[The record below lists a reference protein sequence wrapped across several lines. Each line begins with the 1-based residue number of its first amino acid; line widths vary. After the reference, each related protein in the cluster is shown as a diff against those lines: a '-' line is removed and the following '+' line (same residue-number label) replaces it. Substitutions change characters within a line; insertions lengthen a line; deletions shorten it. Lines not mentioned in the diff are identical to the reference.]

1 MPINRVG
8 AAGIGSCTVAAQ
20 DIEDATL
27 TNANFGPGSISNA
40 QLANSSITVNGTS
53 ASLGGTLTL
62 KEEIN
67 WQAVQVADG
76 STQVVAT
83 AGNGYF
89 IDTNAGVTEVFLPSS
104 PTRGDVVAIVDYA
117 GTFAT
122 NQCIVN
128 TGGVNIDSTVG
139 SEFKL
144 TTNETIAY
152 FVYVDSNKGW
162 MVYLN
167 QEAGTTPDSILTQY
181 GYDVQNT
188 YITATGGT
196 ITTSGDY
203 KIHAFTGDGTFCVS
217 TGAGPFATVDYLVV
231 AGGGAGGQDAGGG
244 GGAGGLR
251 IGAITVPGCAPP
263 AVAPGGLP
271 VTATTYPITVGGGGA
286 SAPTP
291 GTTGANGSNSIF
303 STITSTGGGGGG
315 SYSSPGVTG
324 ASGGSGGGGGAVAPS
339 VGGAGNTPPTSPPQG
354 NPGGNSSPGGCN
366 AHGGG
371 GGGASAAGSNGIN
384 CQGGAGGSGTNVST
398 IFGTSPQPYYIANV
412 PTAGP
417 TSTGIFAG
425 GGGGGPRG
433 PAFAPGH
440 VSQGG
445 DGGGGDGRENGTETS
460 YAGVANSGGGGGAGP
475 AGASPQVG
483 GSGGKGIVLIR
494 YKFQ

>member
-40 QLANSSITVNGTS
+40 QLANSSITVNGSS

-152 FVYVDSNKGW
+152 FIYADSNKGW

-167 QEAGTTPDSILTQY
+167 QAAGTTPDSILTAY

-217 TGAGPFATVDYLVV
+217 TGSGPLATVDYLVV
-231 AGGGAGGQDAGGG
+231 AGGGSGGTRYGGG
-244 GGAGGLR
+244 GGGGGYR
-251 IGAITVPGCAPP
+251 ESHCATVSGCY
-263 AVAPGGLP
+263 
-271 VTATTYPITVGGGGA
+271 TASPLATPTSLQVSVQAYPITVGGGG
-286 SAPTP
+286 S
-291 GTTGANGSNSIF
+291 GVSCTTGDNPGNRGSSSVF
-303 STITSTGGGGGG
+303 STITSTGGGGGQG
-315 SYSSPGVTG
+315 QAPGTNPNIP
-324 ASGGSGGGGGAVAPS
+324 GGSGGGGSYEPGIF
-339 VGGAGNTPPTSPPQG
+339 GAGNTPPVSPPQG
-354 NPGGNSSPGGCN
+354 NPGGTGNP
-366 AHGGG
+366 
-371 GGGASAAGSNGIN
+371 GGASA
-384 CQGGAGGSGTNVST
+384 
-398 IFGTSPQPYYIANV
+398 PY
-412 PTAGP
+412 
-417 TSTGIFAG
+417 S
-425 GGGGGPRG
+425 
-433 PAFAPGH
+433 
-440 VSQGG
+440 
-445 DGGGGDGRENGTETS
+445 
-460 YAGVANSGGGGGAGP
+460 SGGGGGAGAAASAAP
-475 AGASPQVG
+475 GPTSGTGGAGVTTSISGSPTAYAGGGGGGATEHGATGAPG
-483 GSGGKGIVLIR
+483 GSGGGTAGGSSPGSTTTAGTANTGGGSGGGYGAPGNSGAGGKGIVILR

>member
-8 AAGIGSCTVAAQ
+8 AAGISNCTVAAQ

-27 TNANFGPGSISNA
+27 TNDNFGPGSISNP

-53 ASLGGTLTL
+53 ASLGSTLTL

-83 AGNGYF
+83 AGKGYF
-89 IDTNAGVTEVFLPSS
+89 LDTNAGVIEVFLPSS
-104 PTRGDVVAIVDYA
+104 PTRGDVVAVVDYA

-152 FVYVDSNKGW
+152 FIYADSNKGW

-167 QEAGTTPDSILTQY
+167 QAAGTTPDSILTEY

-188 YITATGGT
+188 FITATGGT

-217 TGAGPFATVDYLVV
+217 AGAGPLATVDYLVV
-231 AGGGAGGQDAGGG
+231 AGGGSGGTRYGGG
-244 GGAGGLR
+244 GGGGGYR
-251 IGAITVPGCAPP
+251 ESHCATVSGCY
-263 AVAPGGLP
+263 
-271 VTATTYPITVGGGGA
+271 TASPLATPTSLQVSVQAYPITVGGGG
-286 SAPTP
+286 S
-291 GTTGANGSNSIF
+291 GVSCTTGDEPGNRGSSSVF
-303 STITSTGGGGGG
+303 STITSTGGGGGQG
-315 SYSSPGVTG
+315 QAPGTNPNIP
-324 ASGGSGGGGGAVAPS
+324 GGSGGGGSYEPGIF
-339 VGGAGNTPPTSPPQG
+339 GAGNTPPVSPPQG
-354 NPGGNSSPGGCN
+354 NPGGTGNPGG
-366 AHGGG
+366 AIAPYSSGGGGGAGAAASAAPGPISGTGGAGVTTSISGSPTAYAGGG
-371 GGGASAAGSNGIN
+371 GGGASEH
-384 CQGGAGGSGTNVST
+384 GATGAPGGSGGGTAG
-398 IFGTSPQPYYIANV
+398 GTSPGSTT
-412 PTAGP
+412 TAG
-417 TSTGIFAG
+417 TANTG
-425 GGGGGPRG
+425 GG
-433 PAFAPGH
+433 
-440 VSQGG
+440 
-445 DGGGGDGRENGTETS
+445 
-460 YAGVANSGGGGGAGP
+460 SGGGYGGLGNS
-475 AGASPQVG
+475 GA
-483 GSGGKGIVLIR
+483 GGKGIVIIR

>member
-89 IDTNAGVTEVFLPSS
+89 LDTNAGVIEVFLPSS
-104 PTRGDVVAIVDYA
+104 PTRGDVVAVVDYA

-167 QEAGTTPDSILTQY
+167 QAAGTTPSGITTS
-181 GYDVQNT
+181 GGFYDGGL
-188 YITATGGT
+188 ISATGGT
-196 ITTSGDY
+196 ITTSSDY
-203 KIHAFTGDGTFCVS
+203 KIHTFTGDGCFTVLS
-217 TGAGPFATVDYLVV
+217 GGGPLATVDYLVV
-231 AGGGAGGQDAGGG
+231 AGGGAGGANIGGG
-244 GGAGGLR
+244 GGAGGYR
-251 IGAITVPGCAPP
+251 ESYNPCTSGC
-263 AVAPGGLP
+263 LFSKSFSY
-271 VTATTYPITVGGGGA
+271 TNKFISFNSNLSNY
-286 SAPTP
+286 SWSWWY
-291 GTTGANGSNSIF
+291 SNSWTRSSTSRWIRIKFNFFNNHISRWRRRWKSSKCF
-303 STITSTGGGGGG
+303 S
-315 SYSSPGVTG
+315 
-324 ASGGSGGGGGAVAPS
+324 
-339 VGGAGNTPPTSPPQG
+339 
-354 NPGGNSSPGGCN
+354 NSWW
-366 AHGGG
+366 
-371 GGGASAAGSNGIN
+371 
-384 CQGGAGGSGTNVST
+384 
-398 IFGTSPQPYYIANV
+398 
-412 PTAGP
+412 
-417 TSTGIFAG
+417 
-425 GGGGGPRG
+425 
-433 PAFAPGH
+433 
-440 VSQGG
+440 
-445 DGGGGDGRENGTETS
+445 
-460 YAGVANSGGGGGAGP
+460 
-475 AGASPQVG
+475 
-483 GSGGKGIVLIR
+483 
-494 YKFQ
+494 

>member
-89 IDTNAGVTEVFLPSS
+89 LDTNAGVIEVFLPSS
-104 PTRGDVVAIVDYA
+104 PTRGDVVAVVDYA

-167 QEAGTTPDSILTQY
+167 QAAGTTPTVTGNELGG
-181 GYDVQNT
+181 GYDTVT
-188 YITATGGT
+188 YISATGGT
-196 ITTSGDY
+196 VTESGDF
-203 KIHAFTGDGTFCVS
+203 KIHTFTGDGCFVVAT
-217 TGAGPFATVDYLVV
+217 TGTGGCAPAVVDYLVI
-231 AGGGAGGQDAGGG
+231 AGGGSGAEGCGGG
-244 GGAGGLR
+244 GGAGGYRESTGNSGCYTASPLATP
-251 IGAITVPGCAPP
+251 IGIT
-263 AVAPGGLP
+263 

-286 SAPTP
+286 GIPVSGPYQS
-291 GTTGANGSNSIF
+291 GNNGSNSIF
-303 STITSTGGGGGG
+303 STITSAGGGGGG
-315 SYSSPGVTG
+315 GGPNAGPSVNGNP
-324 ASGGSGGGGGAVAPS
+324 GGSGGGGQPGGPIGP
-339 VGGAGNTPPTSPPQG
+339 VGQGGTGNTPPTSPPQG
-354 NPGGNSSPGGCN
+354 QNGGNGFNNPGNK
-366 AHGGG
+366 GGG
-371 GGGASAAGSNGIN
+371 GGGAGAAGNPGSAPNG
-384 CQGGAGGSGTNVST
+384 GGGPGGTGVT
-398 IFGTSPQPYYIANV
+398 TSI
-412 PTAGP
+412 TASP
-417 TSTGIFAG
+417 VQRAG
-425 GGGGGPRG
+425 GGGGASSNGSSG
-433 PAFAPGH
+433 
-440 VSQGG
+440 SNGG
-445 DGGGGDGRENGTETS
+445 AGGGGPAGYPGGPATAGTVNT
-460 YAGVANSGGGGGAGP
+460 GSGGGGGGCSGTT
-475 AGASPQVG
+475 GA
-483 GSGGKGIVLIR
+483 GGKGIVIIR